1 MKTLTLKRVST
12 NFDGTYG
19 VLIDDTVPFAVT
31 LEKPWKDNERQVS
44 CIPARTYTCQRTIS
58 PRFGETFEMMNV
70 PGRTSILF
78 HKGNVEDDT
87 SGCILV
93 AEQFERLGSK
103 TAILK
108 SAKGFEEL
116 VTRLL
121 GIENFI
127 LTVVWV

>member
-1 MKTLTLKRVST
+1 MTLKRVST
-12 NFDGTYG
+12 NRDGTYG

-31 LEKPWKDNERQVS
+31 LERSWEDNEPFVS
-44 CIPARTYTCQRTIS
+44 CIPAGVYRCERARS
-58 PRFGETFEMMNV
+58 PRFGETFEVLDV

-93 AEQFERLGSK
+93 AEQFESLGSK
-103 TAILK
+103 TAVLR

-116 VTRLL
+116 MITLKGV
-121 GIENFI
+121 ESFD
-127 LTVVWV
+127 LTVIWV